1 MEMLVCYFLQVAGSK
16 GQTIDIGSVKIQSIL
31 GIQNHG
37 THEKTETTW
46 RKRKKKGIE
55 DTPQAQFS
63 YIYNL
68 VRHWHCSLSK
78 TIEGNNF

>member
-31 GIQNHG
+31 GIQTQG

-46 RKRKKKGIE
+46 GKREKRGIE
-55 DTPQAQFS
+55 DTHRP
-63 YIYNL
+63 
-68 VRHWHCSLSK
+68 
-78 TIEGNNF
+78 NFHTSIIQSDTGIVL